1 MRSLAPL
8 VALLAAVAS
17 APVQAA
23 PLTVVGFNVQ
33 SDNSSDLFIGH
44 QLARSS
50 GIDLWGLTE
59 IYREGGW
66 VEPMRVAA
74 GVGEGVDFGAVVGKT
89 GNGNESLVLYRSDRL
104 TLLGSE
110 ELTDVTAGS
119 RTAAPLVARFSL
131 DGEQELLFV
140 VVQLPSWESTRREQ
154 AGRLADWAAT
164 QTLPVIAVGTFNFGV
179 PEGSSAGN
187 EPMALLTS
195 RTGWQWVRPDDAY
208 ATACGSKR
216 FVQDFVFTGG
226 AARDWAGRSMI
237 TFKQSNYCN
246 ESDSNRTSQHRP
258 VVAGFST
265 AGDPVELA
273 GLMPERQV
281 GPLLPANV
289 GGSEVVEAREE
300 RAQPALVNDAG
311 ETPPTVVEAGA
322 PIVAPDPD
330 AAGSGELSPP
340 PAPAPTVTPPPAP
353 VAAPAPAASAP
364 APVEPP
370 PAPAAPPA
378 ETADPEREALLERLE
393 ALEREAREIRRE
405 LEEE

>member
-1 MRSLAPL
+1 
-8 VALLAAVAS
+8 
-17 APVQAA
+17 
-23 PLTVVGFNVQ
+23 
-33 SDNSSDLFIGH
+33 
-44 QLARSS
+44 
-50 GIDLWGLTE
+50 
-59 IYREGGW
+59 
-66 VEPMRVAA
+66 
-74 GVGEGVDFGAVVGKT
+74 
-89 GNGNESLVLYRSDRL
+89 
-104 TLLGSE
+104 
-110 ELTDVTAGS
+110 
-119 RTAAPLVARFSL
+119 
-131 DGEQELLFV
+131 
-140 VVQLPSWESTRREQ
+140 
-154 AGRLADWAAT
+154 
-164 QTLPVIAVGTFNFGV
+164 
-179 PEGSSAGN
+179 
-187 EPMALLTS
+187 
-195 RTGWQWVRPDDAY
+195 
-208 ATACGSKR
+208 
-216 FVQDFVFTGG
+216 
-226 AARDWAGRSMI
+226 MI

-340 PAPAPTVTPPPAP
+340 PAP